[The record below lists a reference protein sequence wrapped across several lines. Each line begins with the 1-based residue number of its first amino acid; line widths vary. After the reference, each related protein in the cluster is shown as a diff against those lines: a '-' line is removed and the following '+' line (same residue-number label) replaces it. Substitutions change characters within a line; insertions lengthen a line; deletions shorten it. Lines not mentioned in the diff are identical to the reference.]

1 MNKKYKRNSK
11 SLVLLLSI
19 CLAILLIAIAVIIR
33 FYSIRVLLTALVCA
47 IIPFAF
53 ITIYTI
59 MGAGDYIEIHDDFFV
74 FKQGRNSPRKVYW
87 KEISGLAF
95 SGMCSRK
102 PAIWSRRLSC
112 YWIQHT
118 NNTRKCGKI

>member
-1 MNKKYKRNSK
+1 M
-11 SLVLLLSI
+11 VLLLSI

-59 MGAGDYIEIHDDFFV
+59 MGA
-74 FKQGRNSPRKVYW
+74 
-87 KEISGLAF
+87 
-95 SGMCSRK
+95 
-102 PAIWSRRLSC
+102 
-112 YWIQHT
+112 
-118 NNTRKCGKI
+118 

>member
-59 MGAGDYIEIHDDFFV
+59 MGAGDYIESTTI
-74 FKQGRNSPRKVYW
+74 
-87 KEISGLAF
+87 F
-95 SGMCSRK
+95 SFSNRDASLPEKFIGKRFPVSLFRETNT
-102 PAIWSRRLSC
+102 SC
-112 YWIQHT
+112 HSA
-118 NNTRKCGKI
+118 

>member
-59 MGAGDYIEIHDDFFV
+59 MGAGDYIEIHDDF
-74 FKQGRNSPRKVYW
+74 S
-87 KEISGLAF
+87 F
-95 SGMCSRK
+95 SNRDASLPEKFIGKRFPVSLFRETNT
-102 PAIWSRRLSC
+102 SC
-112 YWIQHT
+112 HSA
-118 NNTRKCGKI
+118 